1 MSNIHLPVYLLVI
14 LLGTALVIPLL
25 GRMTNKLV
33 NLILSYAIMISALLS
48 VFTLIHVLL
57 NGAYV
62 YHFGLWHPSFGVE
75 FVVDEFS
82 AAMTVL
88 VVVMSTLVI
97 FYSFRDV
104 EHELESH
111 VIPGYYTLIF
121 LMLFSMVGMTLTND
135 LFNLYVFMEILSLT
149 SCGIVSIKRKKEN
162 LMASI
167 KYLMLGTIGSVSI
180 LLGIAFLYMVT
191 GSLNMT
197 INYDLIQIAW
207 SNYPRNILVALGF
220 ILTGFGIKAAVFP
233 LHTWLP
239 DAHSTAPTPS
249 SALLS
254 GLVVKIY
261 IFGAIK
267 ILFRVIGM
275 NIVSEVGIPLFVTYF
290 AMVGMI
296 MGSVFAIG
304 QKDIKRILAYSSV
317 AQIGYIVLGIGL
329 ATESGLAVS
338 LFHVV
343 THALM
348 KSALFL
354 SAGAVIYKTGKRNV
368 NELNGIG
375 YQMPVTMSVFTVG
388 ALGMIGIPGI
398 NGFMSKWYLSF
409 AVLEAGRPL
418 ILLVILLSSFLN
430 AIYYLPVIINA
441 FLRESKDRKNILKRD
456 EIPKSMLIPMGIIG
470 GLCILFGFFPQLI
483 MGIIE
488 RAVLTFFNI

>member
-1 MSNIHLPVYLLVI
+1 MSNIHMPVYLLVV
-14 LLGTALVIPLL
+14 LLGTALVIPLMAK
-25 GRMTNKLV
+25 MTNRIV
-33 NLILSYAIMISALLS
+33 NIFLTYAIMIAAILS
-48 VFTLIHVLL
+48 VFTLVNVLL
-57 NGAYV
+57 NGAFT
-62 YHFGLWHPSFGVE
+62 YHFGLWHPSYGIE

-88 VVVMSTLVI
+88 VTVMSALVI
-97 FYSFRDV
+97 IYSFKDV
-104 EHELESH
+104 EHELEGH

-135 LFNLYVFMEILSLT
+135 LFNMYVFMEILSLT
-149 SCGIVSIKRKKEN
+149 SCGIVSIKRKREN
-162 LMASI
+162 LMASL
-167 KYLMLGTIGSVSI
+167 KYLMLGAIGSISI

-197 INYDLIQIAW
+197 ISYDLIQNAW
-207 SNYPRNILVALGF
+207 SIYPRNILVALGF

-267 ILFRVIGM
+267 ILFRVIGI
-275 NIVSEVGIPLFVTYF
+275 NIISEVGIPLFITYF
-290 AMVGMI
+290 AIIGMI

-317 AQIGYIVLGIGL
+317 AQIGYIILGIGL
-329 ATESGLAVS
+329 ATESGLSVS

-354 SAGAVIYKTGKRNV
+354 SAGAVIYQTGKRNV

-375 YQMPVTMSVFTVG
+375 YQMPVTMTVFSVG

-430 AIYYLPVIINA
+430 AIYYLPIIINA
-441 FLRESKDRKNILKRD
+441 FLRESKDRENILERD
-456 EIPKSMLIPMGIIG
+456 QVPKSMLIPMGIIA

-483 MGIIE
+483 MGVIE

>member
-1 MSNIHLPVYLLVI
+1 MISMHLPVYI
-14 LLGTALVIPLL
+14 LLLLLATALIIPLATKL
-25 GRMTNKLV
+25 SNLEIKIYMTYS
-33 NLILSYAIMISALLS
+33 LIVASLLS
-48 VFTLIHVLL
+48 IATVARVLQA
-57 NGAYV
+57 GAYV
-62 YHFGLWHPSFGVE
+62 YHFGLRDPMIGVE

-82 AAMTVL
+82 AVMMALVL
-88 VVVMSTLVI
+88 ILSTLVVL
-97 FYSFRDV
+97 YSYRDI
-104 EHELESH
+104 EHEIYPHL
-111 VIPGYYTLIF
+111 VPGYYTLVF
-121 LMLFSMVGMTLTND
+121 LLMFSMIGMILTND

-162 LMASI
+162 LLASM

-180 LLGIAFLYMVT
+180 LMGIAFLYMVT
-191 GSLNMT
+191 GNLNMT
-197 INYDLIQIAW
+197 LNYEIIQEVWHI
-207 SNYPRNILVALGF
+207 YPRNILVALGF

-261 IFGAIK
+261 LFAVIK
-267 ILFRVIGM
+267 MIYRVIGFD
-275 NIVSEVGIPLFVTYF
+275 IVSQLDIPLFLTYF

-304 QKDIKRILAYSSV
+304 QKDMKRILAYSSV

-329 ATESGLAVS
+329 ATERGLSVA

-354 SAGAVIYKTGKRNV
+354 SAGAIIYQTGKRDV
-368 NELNGIG
+368 RYFEGIG
-375 YQMPVTMSVFTVG
+375 YQMPVSMIVFTIG

-398 NGFMSKWYLSF
+398 NGFMSKWYLGL
-409 AVLEAGRPL
+409 AVLDAGRPL

-430 AIYYLPVIINA
+430 AVYYIPIIISA
-441 FLRESKDRKNILKRD
+441 FLKESADRENVMIVDD
-456 EIPKSMLIPMGIIG
+456 VPKSMTIPMSIIA
-470 GLCILFGFFPQLI
+470 GLCIIIGFFPQLV
-483 MGIIE
+483 MTFIE
-488 RAVLTFFNI
+488 RAIPTFF

>member
-1 MSNIHLPVYLLVI
+1 MISTHLPVYVLLL
-14 LLGTALVIPLL
+14 LLGTALIIPLADKL
-25 GRMTNKLV
+25 TNLEIKIGLTY
-33 NLILSYAIMISALLS
+33 SMIIGS
-48 VFTLIHVLL
+48 VFTISTLIHVLR
-57 NGAYV
+57 NGAYT
-62 YHFGLWHPSFGVE
+62 YHFGLWHPAVGVE

-82 AAMTVL
+82 AAMNVL
-88 VVVMSTLVI
+88 VMVLSFLVI
-97 FYSFRDV
+97 LYSFRDV
-104 EHELESH
+104 EHEIKQEL
-111 VIPGYYTLIF
+111 VAGYYTLIF
-121 LMLFSMVGMTLTND
+121 LMLFSMIGMILTND

-191 GSLNMT
+191 GTLNMT
-197 INYDLIQIAW
+197 LNYELVQEAWLI
-207 SNYPRNILVALGF
+207 YPRNILVALGF

-261 IFGAIK
+261 IFAAIK
-267 ILFRVIGM
+267 LMFRVIGM
-275 NIVSEVGIPLFVTYF
+275 DILTQVDVPLFITYF

-317 AQIGYIVLGIGL
+317 AQIGYIVLGVGL
-329 ATESGLAVS
+329 ATESGLSVA

-354 SAGAVIYKTGKRNV
+354 SAGAVIYQTGKRQID
-368 NELNGIG
+368 ELAGIG
-375 YQMPVTMSVFTVG
+375 YEMPITMSVFTVG

-418 ILLVILLSSFLN
+418 VLLVILLSSFLN
-430 AIYYLPVIINA
+430 AIYYLPIIISA
-441 FLRESKDRKNILKRD
+441 FLRESEERENILVKDRL
-456 EIPKSMLIPMGIIG
+456 PLMMTGPMVVIA
-470 GLCILFGFFPQLI
+470 GLCILFGFFPQLV
-483 MGIIE
+483 MGIIQQ
-488 RAVLTFFNI
+488 AMLTFML

>member
-1 MSNIHLPVYLLVI
+1 MISMHLPVYLLML
-14 LLGTALVIPLL
+14 LLGTALIIPLAEKL
-25 GRMTNKLV
+25 TNLEIK
-33 NLILSYAIMISALLS
+33 IYLSYSLAIASLFS
-48 VFTLIHVLL
+48 VSSLVRVLQH
-57 NGAYV
+57 GAYA
-62 YHFGLWHPSFGVE
+62 YHFGQWHPSIGVE
-75 FVVDEFS
+75 FLVDEFS

-88 VVVMSTLVI
+88 VMILSTLVI
-97 FYSFRDV
+97 VYSFRDV
-104 EHELESH
+104 EHEIQPDLVS
-111 VIPGYYTLIF
+111 GYYVLIF
-121 LMLFSMVGMTLTND
+121 LMLFSMVGMILTND

-162 LMASI
+162 LMASL

-191 GSLNMT
+191 GTLNMT
-197 INYDLIQIAW
+197 LNYDLIQAAW
-207 SNYPRNILVALGF
+207 QIYPRNILVALGF

-261 IFGAIK
+261 LFGAIK
-267 ILFRVIGM
+267 MLFRVIGM
-275 NIVSEVGIPLFVTYF
+275 DIITQVDIPLFMTYF

-329 ATESGLAVS
+329 ATESGLSVA

-354 SAGAVIYKTGKRNV
+354 SAGAVIYQTGRRDV
-368 NELNGIG
+368 RELEGIG
-375 YQMPVTMSVFTVG
+375 YQMPITMSVFTIG

-418 ILLVILLSSFLN
+418 VLLVILLSSFLN
-430 AIYYLPVIINA
+430 AVYYLPIIISA
-441 FLRESKDRKNILKRD
+441 FLREREDHKNVLIKDDL
-456 EIPKSMLIPMGIIG
+456 PLTMTGPMVIIA
-470 GLCILFGFFPQLI
+470 GLCILFGFFPQLV
-483 MGIIE
+483 MNIIQQ
-488 RAVLTFFNI
+488 AMQTFM

>member
-1 MSNIHLPVYLLVI
+1 MISIHLPVYVLIL
-14 LLGTALVIPLL
+14 LLGTALIIPLL
-25 GRMTNKLV
+25 DRLTNLEIK
-33 NLILSYAIMISALLS
+33 IFLSYSAVIATL
-48 VFTLIHVLL
+48 FTLSTLVHVLR

-62 YHFGLWHPSFGVE
+62 YQFGLWSPNVGVE
-75 FVVDEFS
+75 FIVDEFS
-82 AAMTVL
+82 AAMNVL
-88 VVVMSTLVI
+88 VMVLSTLI
-97 FYSFRDV
+97 LFYSFRDM
-104 EHELESH
+104 EHEIQPDL
-111 VIPGYYTLIF
+111 VAGYYTLIF
-121 LMLFSMVGMTLTND
+121 LMLFSMVGMILTND

-162 LMASI
+162 LMASL

-191 GSLNMT
+191 GTLNMT
-197 INYDLIQIAW
+197 LNYDLIQAAW
-207 SNYPRNILVALGF
+207 ETYPRNILVALGF

-267 ILFRVIGM
+267 LLFRVIGM
-275 NIVSEVGIPLFVTYF
+275 DIITRVDIPLFITYF
-290 AMVGMI
+290 AVTGML
-296 MGSVFAIG
+296 MGSIFAIG
-304 QKDIKRILAYSSV
+304 QTDIKRILAYSSV
-317 AQIGYIVLGIGL
+317 AQIGYIVLGVGL
-329 ATESGLAVS
+329 ATERGLSVA

-354 SAGAVIYKTGKRNV
+354 SAGAVIYQTGKRNV
-368 NELNGIG
+368 KDLGGIG
-375 YQMPVTMSVFTVG
+375 YQMPITMSVFTVG

-430 AIYYLPVIINA
+430 AIYYLPIIISA
-441 FLRESKDRKNILKRD
+441 FLRESPDRENILVKD
-456 EIPKSMLIPMGIIG
+456 ELPMMMTTPMVIIA

-488 RAVLTFFNI
+488 QAMLTFL

>member
-1 MSNIHLPVYLLVI
+1 MISMHLPVYVLLI
-14 LLGTALVIPLL
+14 LLATALIIPLASKL
-25 GRMTNKLV
+25 SNMEIKIHMTYSLV
-33 NLILSYAIMISALLS
+33 VACLLS
-48 VFTLIHVLL
+48 IATVVRVFQA
-57 NGAYV
+57 GAYT
-62 YHFGLWHPSFGVE
+62 YHFGLRDPMIGIE

-82 AAMTVL
+82 AIMVALVL
-88 VVVMSTLVI
+88 ILSTLVV
-97 FYSFRDV
+97 FYSYRDI
-104 EHELESH
+104 EHEIYPHL
-111 VIPGYYTLIF
+111 VPGYYTLVF
-121 LMLFSMVGMTLTND
+121 LLMFSMIGMILTND

-162 LMASI
+162 LLASM

-180 LLGIAFLYMVT
+180 LMGMAFLYMVT
-191 GSLNMT
+191 GNLNMT
-197 INYDLIQIAW
+197 LNYEVIQEVWHI
-207 SNYPRNILVALGF
+207 YPRNILVALGF

-261 IFGAIK
+261 LFAVIK
-267 ILFRVIGM
+267 MIYRVIGFD
-275 NIVSEVGIPLFVTYF
+275 IVYQLDIPLFLTYF
-290 AMVGMI
+290 AMIGMI

-329 ATESGLAVS
+329 ATERGLSVA

-354 SAGAVIYKTGKRNV
+354 SAGAIIYQTGKRDV
-368 NELNGIG
+368 RHFEGIG
-375 YQMPVTMSVFTVG
+375 YQMPVSMIIFTIG

-398 NGFMSKWYLSF
+398 NGFMSKWYLSL
-409 AVLEAGRPL
+409 AVLDAGRPL

-430 AIYYLPVIINA
+430 AVYYLPIIISA
-441 FLRESKDRKNILKRD
+441 FLKESADRENVMVVDD
-456 EIPKSMLIPMGIIG
+456 VPKSMTIPMSIIA
-470 GLCILFGFFPQLI
+470 GLCILIGFFPQII
-483 MGIIE
+483 MVFIE
-488 RAVLTFFNI
+488 RAIPTFF

>member
-1 MSNIHLPVYLLVI
+1 MISMHLPVYVLL
-14 LLGTALVIPLL
+14 LLLAMALFFPLA
-25 GRMTNKLV
+25 TKLS
-33 NLILSYAIMISALLS
+33 NLEIKIYTTYSLVVASLLS
-48 VFTLIHVLL
+48 IATVVRVLQT
-57 NGAYV
+57 GAYV
-62 YHFGLWHPSFGVE
+62 YHFGLRDPMIGVE

-82 AAMTVL
+82 AVMVAL
-88 VVVMSTLVI
+88 VMILSTLIV
-97 FYSFRDV
+97 FYSYRDI
-104 EHELESH
+104 EHEIYPHL
-111 VIPGYYTLIF
+111 VPGYYTLVF
-121 LMLFSMVGMTLTND
+121 LLMFSMIGMILTND

-162 LMASI
+162 LLASM

-180 LLGIAFLYMVT
+180 LMGIAFLYMVT
-191 GSLNMT
+191 GNLNMT
-197 INYDLIQIAW
+197 INYEIIQEVW
-207 SNYPRNILVALGF
+207 HVYPRNILVALGF

-261 IFGAIK
+261 LFAMIK
-267 ILFRVIGM
+267 LIYRVIGFD
-275 NIVSEVGIPLFVTYF
+275 IVTQLDIPLFLTYF

-304 QKDIKRILAYSSV
+304 QKDMKRILAYSSV

-329 ATESGLAVS
+329 ATELGLSVA

-354 SAGAVIYKTGKRNV
+354 SAGSIIYQTGKRDV
-368 NELNGIG
+368 RYFEGIG
-375 YQMPVTMSVFTVG
+375 YQMPVSMTVFTIG

-398 NGFMSKWYLSF
+398 NGFMSKWYLSL
-409 AVLEAGRPL
+409 AVLDAGRPL

-430 AIYYLPVIINA
+430 AVYYLPIIISA
-441 FLRESKDRKNILKRD
+441 FLKESADRENVMIVDD
-456 EIPKSMLIPMGIIG
+456 VPKSMTVPMSIIA
-470 GLCILFGFFPQLI
+470 GLCILIGFFPQLI
-483 MGIIE
+483 MTFIE
-488 RAVLTFFNI
+488 RAIPTFF

>member
-1 MSNIHLPVYLLVI
+1 MSNVHLPVYLLVV
-14 LLGTALVIPLL
+14 LLGTALVIPLMGKL
-25 GRMTNKLV
+25 TNALV
-33 NLILSYAIMISALLS
+33 RAFLTYAIMIAAILS
-48 VFTLIHVLL
+48 VFTLIQVLVY
-57 NGAYV
+57 GAFT
-62 YHFGLWHPSFGVE
+62 YHFGLWNPSFGVE
-75 FVVDEFS
+75 FLVDEFS

-88 VVVMSTLVI
+88 VVLMSTLVI

-135 LFNLYVFMEILSLT
+135 LFNMYVFMEILSLT
-149 SCGIVSIKRKKEN
+149 SCGIVSIKRKPEN
-162 LMASI
+162 LLASI

-197 INYDLIQIAW
+197 INYELVQNAW
-207 SNYPRNILVALGF
+207 HTYPRNILVALGF

-267 ILFRVIGM
+267 MLFRVIGM
-275 NIVSEVGIPLFVTYF
+275 NIITEVGIPLFITYF
-290 AMVGMI
+290 AITGMI

-304 QKDIKRILAYSSV
+304 QKDIKRMLAYSSV
-317 AQIGYIVLGIGL
+317 AQIGYIILGIGL

-354 SAGAVIYKTGKRNV
+354 SAGAVIYQTGKRNV

-375 YQMPVTMSVFTVG
+375 YQMPITMSVFTVG

-418 ILLVILLSSFLN
+418 ILLAILMSSFLN
-430 AIYYLPVIINA
+430 AVYYLPIIINA
-441 FLRESKDRKNILKRD
+441 FLRESVERKNIMVRD
-456 EIPKSMLIPMGIIG
+456 EIPKSMLIPMVIIA
-470 GLCILFGFFPQLI
+470 GLCVLFGFFPQLI

-488 RAVLTFFNI
+488 KAMLTFFNV

>member
-1 MSNIHLPVYLLVI
+1 MISIHLPVYVLIL
-14 LLGTALVIPLL
+14 LLGTALIIPLL
-25 GRMTNKLV
+25 DRLTNLEIK
-33 NLILSYAIMISALLS
+33 IFLSYAAIIATL
-48 VFTLIHVLL
+48 FTLSTLVHVLQ

-62 YHFGLWHPSFGVE
+62 YQFGLWSPSVGVE
-75 FVVDEFS
+75 FIVDEFS
-82 AAMTVL
+82 AAMNVL
-88 VVVMSTLVI
+88 VMALSTLI
-97 FYSFRDV
+97 LFYSFRDM
-104 EHELESH
+104 EHEIQSDL
-111 VIPGYYTLIF
+111 VAGYYTLIF
-121 LMLFSMVGMTLTND
+121 LMLFSMVGMILTND

-162 LMASI
+162 LMASL

-191 GSLNMT
+191 GTLNMT
-197 INYDLIQIAW
+197 LNYDLIQTAW
-207 SNYPRNILVALGF
+207 ETYPRNILVALGF

-261 IFGAIK
+261 IFAAIK
-267 ILFRVIGM
+267 LLFRVIGM
-275 NIVSEVGIPLFVTYF
+275 DIISQVNIPLFITYF
-290 AMVGMI
+290 AVTGML
-296 MGSVFAIG
+296 MGSIFAIG
-304 QKDIKRILAYSSV
+304 QTDIKRILAYSSV
-317 AQIGYIVLGIGL
+317 AQIGYIVLGVGL
-329 ATESGLAVS
+329 ATERGLSVA

-354 SAGAVIYKTGKRNV
+354 SAGAVIYQTGKRNV
-368 NELNGIG
+368 KDLGGIG
-375 YQMPVTMSVFTVG
+375 YQMPISMSVFTVG

-430 AIYYLPVIINA
+430 AIYYLPIIISA
-441 FLRESKDRKNILKRD
+441 FLRENADRENILVRD
-456 EIPKSMLIPMGIIG
+456 ELPMMMTAPMVIIA

-488 RAVLTFFNI
+488 QAMLTFL

>member
-1 MSNIHLPVYLLVI
+1 
-14 LLGTALVIPLL
+14 
-25 GRMTNKLV
+25 
-33 NLILSYAIMISALLS
+33 
-48 VFTLIHVLL
+48 
-57 NGAYV
+57 
-62 YHFGLWHPSFGVE
+62 
-75 FVVDEFS
+75 
-82 AAMTVL
+82 
-88 VVVMSTLVI
+88 
-97 FYSFRDV
+97 
-104 EHELESH
+104 
-111 VIPGYYTLIF
+111 
-121 LMLFSMVGMTLTND
+121 
-135 LFNLYVFMEILSLT
+135 
-149 SCGIVSIKRKKEN
+149 
-162 LMASI
+162 MASL

-191 GSLNMT
+191 GTLNMT
-197 INYDLIQIAW
+197 LNYDLIQAAW
-207 SNYPRNILVALGF
+207 QVYPRNILVALGF

-261 IFGAIK
+261 LFGAIK
-267 ILFRVIGM
+267 MLFRVIGM
-275 NIVSEVGIPLFVTYF
+275 EIITQVNIPLFMTYF

-329 ATESGLAVS
+329 ATQSGLSVA

-354 SAGAVIYKTGKRNV
+354 SAGAVIYQTGRRDV
-368 NELNGIG
+368 RELAGIG
-375 YQMPVTMSVFTVG
+375 YQMPITMTVFTIG

-418 ILLVILLSSFLN
+418 VLLVILLSSFLN
-430 AIYYLPVIINA
+430 AVYYLPIIISA
-441 FLRESKDRKNILKRD
+441 FLREREDHKNVLVED
-456 EIPKSMLIPMGIIG
+456 EVPLSMTGPMVLIA
-470 GLCILFGFFPQLI
+470 GLCILFGFFPQLV
-483 MGIIE
+483 MNIIQQ
-488 RAVLTFFNI
+488 AMQTFM

>member
-1 MSNIHLPVYLLVI
+1 MISIHLPVFVLVL
-14 LLGTALVIPLL
+14 LLGTALIIPLAHKL
-25 GRMTNKLV
+25 TNLEIK
-33 NLILSYAIMISALLS
+33 IYLSYSLIIATLFTIS
-48 VFTLIHVLL
+48 TLVHVLQ

-62 YHFGLWHPSFGVE
+62 YHFGLWDPSVGIE
-75 FVVDEFS
+75 FIIDEFS
-82 AAMTVL
+82 AAMNVL
-88 VVVMSTLVI
+88 VMVLSTLII

-104 EHELESH
+104 EHEIEPEL
-111 VIPGYYTLIF
+111 VAGYYTLIF
-121 LMLFSMVGMTLTND
+121 LMLFSMIGMILTND
-135 LFNLYVFMEILSLT
+135 LFNMYVFMEILSLT

-162 LMASI
+162 LMASL

-191 GSLNMT
+191 GYLNMSLS
-197 INYDLIQIAW
+197 YDMIQVAW
-207 SNYPRNILVALGF
+207 ETYPRNILVALGF

-267 ILFRVIGM
+267 MLYRVIGM
-275 NIVSEVGIPLFVTYF
+275 DIISQVDIPLFITYF

-317 AQIGYIVLGIGL
+317 AQIGYIVLGVGL
-329 ATESGLAVS
+329 ATERGLSVA

-354 SAGAVIYKTGKRNV
+354 SAGAVIYQTGKRNIDDFA
-368 NELNGIG
+368 GMG
-375 YQMPVTMSVFTVG
+375 YQMPITMGVFTVG

-418 ILLVILLSSFLN
+418 VLLVILLSSFLN
-430 AIYYLPVIINA
+430 AIYYLPIIITA
-441 FLRESKDRKNILKRD
+441 FLRESSERKNILVKD
-456 EIPKSMLIPMGIIG
+456 ELPLMMTGPMVVIA
-470 GLCILFGFFPQLI
+470 GLCILLGFFPQLI
-483 MGIIE
+483 MRIIE
-488 RAVLTFFNI
+488 QAMMTFM

>member
-1 MSNIHLPVYLLVI
+1 MISMHLPVYLLVL

-25 GRMTNKLV
+25 EKATNLELKV
-33 NLILSYAIMISALLS
+33 YLSYATVVCTLFSIS
-48 VFTLIHVLL
+48 TLVHVLQT
-57 NGAYV
+57 GAYV
-62 YHFGLWHPSFGVE
+62 YYFGLWHPSVGVE

-82 AAMTVL
+82 AAMNVL
-88 VVVMSTLVI
+88 VMVLSTLVI
-97 FYSFRDV
+97 FYSYRDV
-104 EHELESH
+104 EHEIRPDL
-111 VIPGYYTLIF
+111 VPGYYTLIF
-121 LMLFSMVGMTLTND
+121 LMLFSMVGMILTND

-149 SCGIVSIKRKKEN
+149 SCGIVSIKRTKEN

-180 LLGIAFLYMVT
+180 LMGIAFLYMVT
-191 GSLNMT
+191 GTLNMT
-197 INYDLIQIAW
+197 LNYDLIQAAW
-207 SNYPRNILVALGF
+207 EIYPRNILVALGF

-261 IFGAIK
+261 IFAAIK
-267 ILFRVIGM
+267 MLFRVIGM
-275 NIVSEVGIPLFVTYF
+275 DIITQVDIPLFITYF

-317 AQIGYIVLGIGL
+317 AQIGYIVLGVGL
-329 ATESGLAVS
+329 ATERGLSVA

-354 SAGAVIYKTGKRNV
+354 SAGAIIYQTGKRDIR
-368 NELNGIG
+368 ELAGIG
-375 YQMPVTMSVFTVG
+375 YQMPITMSVFTVG

-418 ILLVILLSSFLN
+418 VLMVILLSSFLN
-430 AIYYLPVIINA
+430 AVYYLPIIISA
-441 FLRESKDRKNILKRD
+441 FLRESTDRENILIKD
-456 EIPKSMLIPMGIIG
+456 ELPMLMTAPMVIIAS
-470 GLCILFGFFPQLI
+470 LCILFGFFPQLI

-488 RAVLTFFNI
+488 QAMLTFM